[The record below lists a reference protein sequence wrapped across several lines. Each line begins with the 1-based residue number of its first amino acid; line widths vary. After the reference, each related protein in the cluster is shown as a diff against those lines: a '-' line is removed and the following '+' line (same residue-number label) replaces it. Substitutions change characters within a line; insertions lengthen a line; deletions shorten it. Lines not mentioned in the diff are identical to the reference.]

1 MKVRVTKDRLKKPS
15 SRRWVERQL
24 NDPFVAAAKKQGYR
38 SRAAFKLIEIDDKFG
53 LIKKARTILDLGA
66 APGGWSQVAA
76 DRAYNGDGGR
86 KLVASDLLDIVHISG
101 IEFVKG
107 DFNDAE
113 VVKSILDAL
122 GDKPDLILS
131 DMAPN
136 TVGHAKTDH
145 IRIISLVRSA
155 ADFALNNLALGG
167 SFIAKVF
174 QGGGEQKL
182 LADLKANFKKVT
194 HFKPKSSRKESSE
207 LYLIATG
214 FKK

>member
-1 MKVRVTKDRLKKPS
+1 MKVRITKGRLKKLS

-53 LIKKARTILDLGA
+53 LIKKARTVLDLGA

-76 DRAYNGDGGR
+76 ERACGGTYGR
-86 KLVASDLLDIVHISG
+86 KLVASDLLDIAPING

-107 DFNDAE
+107 DFNDEE
-113 VVKSILDAL
+113 VVKRILDAL

-131 DMAPN
+131 DMSPN

-145 IRIISLVRSA
+145 IRIISLVKSA
-155 ADFALNNLALGG
+155 ADFASNNLALGG
-167 SFIAKVF
+167 SFVVKVF
-174 QGGGEQKL
+174 QGGGEQRL
-182 LADLKANFKKVT
+182 LSDLKTSFGKVA

>member
-1 MKVRVTKDRLKKPS
+1 MRVRVTKDRLKRPS

-24 NDPFVAAAKKQGYR
+24 NDPFVAAAKKQGYK

-66 APGGWSQVAA
+66 APGGWSQAA
-76 DRAYNGDGGR
+76 VERMHKGNGGR
-86 KLVASDLLDIVHISG
+86 KLVASDLLDIAPING
-101 IEFVKG
+101 IDFVKG
-107 DFNDAE
+107 DFNDEE
-113 VVKSILDAL
+113 VVKRILDAL

-145 IRIISLVRSA
+145 IRIISLTRSA
-155 ADFALNNLALGG
+155 ADFALNNLASGG
-167 SFIAKVF
+167 SFVAKIF

-182 LADLKANFKKVT
+182 LVDLKAGFKKVT
-194 HFKPKSSRKESSE
+194 HFKPKSSRQESSE
-207 LYLIATG
+207 LYLIAIG

>member
-1 MKVRVTKDRLKKPS
+1 MKVRITKDRLKKLS

-38 SRAAFKLIEIDDKFG
+38 SRAAFKLIEIDDKFK
-53 LIKKARTILDLGA
+53 LIRKARTILDLGA

-76 DRAYNGDGGR
+76 ERACDGANER
-86 KLVASDLLDIVHISG
+86 KLVASDLLDIAPING
-101 IEFVKG
+101 TEFVKG
-107 DFNDAE
+107 DFNDEE
-113 VVKSILDAL
+113 VVRRILGVL

-145 IRIISLVRSA
+145 IRIISLVKNA
-155 ADFALNNLALGG
+155 ATFVLNNLAFGG
-167 SFIAKVF
+167 SFVVKVL

-182 LADLKANFKKVT
+182 LADLKVSFGKVT

-207 LYLIATG
+207 LYLIAAG
-214 FKK
+214 FKE